1 MSVRFHRDRLRLDLD
16 TLGFAV
22 DLLMIGLIIINL
34 SLIIFDW
41 LFAVP
46 LVEQALSA
54 AVPRF
59 SEAYRTHVH
68 EDFLSWDLMFVSV
81 YLTEFSIR
89 WIIAIV
95 RHSHDKWFFYPFI
108 HWYDLLG
115 CIPVG
120 SFRWLRVLRVISL
133 LYRLQKRGV
142 VDLRDTWLGA
152 TLLRYYEIII
162 EELSDRIVINVLS
175 GVQRE
180 VKGGNPL
187 VKRIENQV
195 LAPRKPALVDYL
207 AERIV
212 AAIRH
217 THGHWRADL
226 GTYLGHLSEEALT
239 RTEEG
244 RRLAAMPVAGPRA
257 VALVRDA
264 VRKGGLALADQ
275 FVEDLADPHN
285 RHHLDQL
292 LDSLISELAGDRTT
306 LNQLTRDTLLDILEQ
321 VKIQVGVQQWKL
333 TGGEP
338 GSDNQ
343 VK

>member
-1 MSVRFHRDRLRLDLD
+1 MSVRFHRDRLRPDLD

-22 DLLMIGLIIINL
+22 DLLMIGLIVINL
-34 SLIIFDW
+34 GLIIFDW
-41 LFAVP
+41 LYSVPFLQQGLTAV
-46 LVEQALSA
+46 A
-54 AVPRF
+54 PRF
-59 SEAYRTHVH
+59 SDAYRVHVH
-68 EDFLSWDLMFVSV
+68 EDFLSWDLMFVSI

-89 WIIAIV
+89 WIIAIA
-95 RHSHDKWFFYPFI
+95 RRTYDKWFFFPFV

-120 SFRWLRVLRVISL
+120 SFRWLRILRVISL

-142 VDLRDTWLGA
+142 IDLRDTWLGA
-152 TLLRYYEIII
+152 TLIRYYDIII
-162 EELSDRIVINVLS
+162 EELSDRIVINVLT

-187 VKRIENQV
+187 VKRIEDEV

-212 AAIRH
+212 AATRH
-217 THGHWRADL
+217 THQHWRQDL
-226 GTYLGHLSEEALT
+226 GVYLGHLSEEALT

-275 FVEDLADPHN
+275 FVDDLSAPGN
-285 RHHLDQL
+285 RAHLDQL
-292 LDSLISELAGDRTT
+292 LDSLIGELAGDRTT

-333 TGGEP
+333 TADEP
-338 GSDNQ
+338 GRDNL